1 MSHCSP
7 QNNRKKNNN
16 EAFFF
21 KLQLQ
26 SRLATFVSHQRA
38 KLHDQQIGSDL

>member
-1 MSHCSP
+1 M
-7 QNNRKKNNN
+7 NNRKKKDNN
-16 EAFFF
+16 AFLFYF
-21 KLQLQ
+21 LLRLQ